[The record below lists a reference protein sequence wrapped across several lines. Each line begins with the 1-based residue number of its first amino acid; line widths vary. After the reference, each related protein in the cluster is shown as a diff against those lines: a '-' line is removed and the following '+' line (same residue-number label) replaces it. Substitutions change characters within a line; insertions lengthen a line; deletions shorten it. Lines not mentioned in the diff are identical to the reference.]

1 MKSPST
7 HTRRLS
13 AGALLVVGLF
23 VGTTALAGCGSDDDK
38 SITIYS
44 GRSESLVGPIFEAFT
59 AETGIAVEA
68 RYGSTNDMALT
79 LETEGAKTSA
89 DIFLSRS
96 PGPTGYLDDLGML
109 AGLDDDVLAEVDASN
124 RAANGNWVGFAGRA
138 RVLVYNVDEVAE
150 ADLPD
155 SIFDLT
161 GPGYEGLVAVPGSN
175 SSFQDWF
182 TVFRLRNGD
191 DAAIA
196 WLDDMVA
203 NGSHFYPKNRAI
215 VEAVGRDEVRFGLV
229 NHYYNHQEVVKNG
242 DDQRSANHGFAPGD
256 DGGLMIIA
264 TASVLESSDNKNAAN
279 RFLAFLLSDAQQRY
293 LTDTVFEYPL
303 AIGVAAAD
311 RLPERPADTVGAV
324 DIDDMA
330 AEFKRTIEIIE
341 ASGVLDQ

>member
-1 MKSPST
+1 MHSPST
-7 HTRRLS
+7 HARRLG
-13 AGALLVVGLF
+13 AGVLLVSGLLIG
-23 VGTTALAGCGSDDDK
+23 GTGLTACGSDGEH

-44 GRSESLVGPIFEAFT
+44 GRSEKLVGPIFEAFS
-59 AETGIAVEA
+59 AETGITVEP
-68 RYGSTNDMALT
+68 RYGSSNDMALT
-79 LETEGAKTSA
+79 LETEGDKTTA
-89 DIFLSRS
+89 DVFLSRS

-109 AGLDDDVLAEVDASN
+109 AGLDEDVLAEVDAAN
-124 RAANGNWVGFAGRA
+124 RSSGGTWVGFAGRA
-138 RVLVYNVDEVAE
+138 RVLVYNIDEVAE

-161 GPGYEGLVAVPGSN
+161 GHEYTGLVAVPGSN

-182 TVFRLRNGD
+182 TVFRHRNGD
-191 DAAIA
+191 DVAIS
-196 WLDDMVA
+196 WLDDMVT

-229 NHYYNHQEVVKNG
+229 NHYYNHQEVAENG
-242 DDQRSANHGFAPGD
+242 DDQRSANHAFAPDD

-264 TASVLESSDNKNAAN
+264 TASVLESSDDKDLASQ
-279 RFLAFLLSDAQQRY
+279 FLAFLLSDAQQRY

-303 AIGVAAAD
+303 ATGVAPAA

>member
-1 MKSPST
+1 MHSPST
-7 HTRRLS
+7 HARRLC
-13 AGALLVVGLF
+13 AGVLLVSGLLVGAAGL
-23 VGTTALAGCGSDDDK
+23 TACGSDGEQ

-44 GRSESLVGPIFEAFT
+44 GRSEKLVGPIFEAFS
-59 AETGIAVEA
+59 AETGITVEP
-68 RYGSTNDMALT
+68 RYGSSNDMALI
-79 LETEGAKTSA
+79 LETEGDKTTA
-89 DIFLSRS
+89 DVFLSQN

-109 AGLDDDVLAEVDASN
+109 AGLDEDVLAEVDAAN
-124 RAANGNWVGFAGRA
+124 RSSGGTWVGFAGRA
-138 RVLVYNVDEVAE
+138 RVLVYNIDEVAE

-155 SIFDLT
+155 SVFDLT
-161 GPGYEGLVAVPGSN
+161 GHEYAGLVAVPGSN

-191 DAAIA
+191 DVAIS

-229 NHYYNHQEVVKNG
+229 NHYYNHQEVAKNG
-242 DDQRSANHGFAPGD
+242 DYQRSANHAFAPGD

-264 TASVLESSDNKNAAN
+264 TASVLESSDDKDLASQ
-279 RFLAFLLSDAQQRY
+279 FLAFLLSDAQQRY

-303 AIGVAAAD
+303 ATGVAPAT

>member
-1 MKSPST
+1 MHFPFP
-7 HTRRLS
+7 HARPLS
-13 AGALLVVGLF
+13 VALLLGAGLLAGAAGL
-23 VGTTALAGCGSDDDK
+23 TGCGSDDDT

-68 RYGSTNDMALT
+68 RYGSSNDMALT
-79 LETEGAKTSA
+79 LETEGSKTTA
-89 DIFLSRS
+89 DVFLSRS
-96 PGPTGYLDDLGML
+96 PGPTGYLNDLGML
-109 AGLDDDVLAEVDASN
+109 ADLDDAVLVKVDTANRSN
-124 RAANGNWVGFAGRA
+124 GGTWVGFAGRA
-138 RVLVYNVDEVAE
+138 RVLVYNVDEVSE
-150 ADLPD
+150 DDLPD
-155 SIFDLT
+155 SVFDLT
-161 GPGYEGLVAVPGSN
+161 GPEYAGLVAIPGSN

-191 DAAIA
+191 DVAIA

-203 NGSHFYPKNRAI
+203 NGSHFYPTNRAI

-229 NHYYNHQEVVKNG
+229 NHYYNHQEVAENG
-242 DDQRSANHGFAPGD
+242 DAQRSTNHGFAPGD

-264 TASVLESSDNKNAAN
+264 TASVLDSSDDKDLAN

-293 LTDTVFEYPL
+293 LTDSVFEYPL
-303 AIGVAAAD
+303 ATGVAPASQ
-311 RLPERPADTVGAV
+311 LPERPADSVGAV